1 MSSQVYK
8 DFTVILY
15 RRRWF
20 ALFIFCFCSFSNAY
34 QWIHLN
40 IISDRVLFFW
50 GASIPGSTEDVHQIA
65 VDWLSMI
72 YMLTYIPLIFPS
84 TWILDKW
91 GLRVTML
98 VATALNA
105 VGAWAKCIAGAVT
118 YEPRPSLANQTIPWD
133 HKLGFP
139 ILMIGQTI
147 CGIAQSGILGIP
159 AHLAATWFGENE
171 VSTATSFGVFGNQI
185 GVAVGFLVPPLIVPM
200 LPYITDTTSG
210 NPTSILDPAVDVI
223 QFFANMKYYTMILLY
238 FSAAL
243 NTLPFLLVIFFF
255 KAKPPTEPSLA
266 QYKRSARPDKQ
277 KAKPED
283 KFDVF
288 HSNGGYTKSPE
299 ANNHI
304 SLSPGQETTPTINAT
319 PAKPSNNDDT
329 VADQLTADNFVVHIS
344 LNQHGDKVYADNSKD
359 NPSYESLRHYGKNAT
374 ILAALKRLFSN
385 LGFVLL
391 FLSYGIITGVYYAVG
406 TLLNNILLEYFTD
419 SSLFGWAGFTMI
431 VAGIFGSI
439 LGGVILDR
447 TKKFKLV
454 TCAIYILSL
463 IWMAVF
469 TGILYLRSMPLV
481 FVSMFFLGFFM
492 TGYLSLGFEL
502 AAELT
507 YPESE
512 GLSSGLLNTSAQ
524 IFGLILIHVATTL
537 RTHHGVLPGNLF
549 LTALLVLGSIMTICI
564 KENLLRQQAHERMSK
579 LLTTEIS

>member
-1 MSSQVYK
+1 MSNQVYN
-8 DFTVILY
+8 DFTVVLY

-118 YEPRPSLANQTIPWD
+118 YEPRPSLANETLPWD

-159 AHLAATWFGENE
+159 AHLAAIWFGENE

-185 GVAVGFLVPPLIVPM
+185 GVAVGFLIPPLIVPM
-200 LPYITDTTSG
+200 LPYITDTSSG

-223 QFFANMKYYTMILLY
+223 QLFANMKYYTMILLY

-266 QYKRSARPDKQ
+266 QYKRSATQPDKQ
-277 KAKPED
+277 KLKLED
-283 KFDVF
+283 KSDVF
-288 HSNGGYTKSPE
+288 HSNGYTKSPE
-299 ANNHI
+299 ANHI
-304 SLSPGQETTPTINAT
+304 SSPLNEIANINSTTTTTNAT
-319 PAKPSNNDDT
+319 PAKVASKNGDT
-329 VADQLTADNFVVHIS
+329 ADQLMTDNFVVHIA
-344 LNQHGDKVYADNSKD
+344 LGQHGDKMYADNSKE
-359 NPSYESLRHYGKNAT
+359 NPSYESLQQYGKNAT
-374 ILAALKRLFSN
+374 ILAALKRLFTN
-385 LGFVLL
+385 VGFVLL

-439 LGGVILDR
+439 LGGVILDK

-549 LTALLVLGSIMTICI
+549 LTALLVLGSIMTVCI
-564 KENLLRQQAHERMSK
+564 KENLLRQQAHER
-579 LLTTEIS
+579 TTEQ